1 MAKKKLNTYRLHF
14 VMKEYYYVDVEATNL
29 DEAMEQAEEIESSQ
43 LKSIEDILVEYEFDR
58 EFTINTNSDQGINNG
73 KRL

>member
-29 DEAMEQAEEIESSQ
+29 DEAIEQAEEIESSQ
-43 LKSIEDILVEYEFDR
+43 LKPIEDTLEYEFDR
-58 EFTINTNSDQGINNG
+58 EFTIYANLDQEV
-73 KRL
+73 

>member
-29 DEAMEQAEEIESSQ
+29 DEAMKQAKEIESSQ
-43 LKSIEDILVEYEFDR
+43 LKSIEDTLEYEFDR
-58 EFTINTNSDQGINNG
+58 EFTINTNSDQGVNNG
-73 KRL
+73 

>member
-1 MAKKKLNTYRLHF
+1 
-14 VMKEYYYVDVEATNL
+14 MKEYYYVDVEATSL

-58 EFTINTNSDQGINNG
+58 ELTINTNSDQGINNG
-73 KRL
+73 

>member
-29 DEAMEQAEEIESSQ
+29 DEAMEQAEEIASYQ
-43 LKSIEDILVEYEFDR
+43 LKSIDNTFEYEFDR
-58 EFTINTNSDQGINNG
+58 EFTIDTNSDEGINNG
-73 KRL
+73 